1 MLFTLNN
8 QSINYSQY
16 SKDAKV
22 DLSIELQF
30 SQSNIATLY
39 VIEHQ

>member
-16 SKDAKV
+16 SKDTKV